1 VLRIRDHGY
10 SHTPCKTRCSSS
22 TSSSGS
28 TTTTAI
34 GPLVLLL
41 RVLEVEPLVIA
52 GAATERCV
60 VQSAIDAREVGFK
73 VTVLAD
79 ACATAD
85 DEMETLALTYA
96 ERIVGAFVGEQRA
109 WQPGQSD

>member
-1 VLRIRDHGY
+1 MRR
-10 SHTPCKTRCSSS
+10 
-22 TSSSGS
+22 
-28 TTTTAI
+28 AI
-34 GPLVLLL
+34 GD
-41 RVLEVEPLVIA
+41 R
-52 GAATERCV
+52 R
-60 VQSAIDAREVGFK
+60 RELGFK